1 MNGAYTYAL
10 TERWSLG
17 ATAGGYGNWYEG
29 IEGGGGSLQNNR
41 GYFAG
46 GKVGYAYS
54 DRTQMTFSAVYS
66 HYSSDVTRSGYV
78 TTTLG
83 VAHQF
88 SPQLTISASV
98 GGFWSDIEA
107 TRNALVCPTTPILCD
122 TGLVPRVPITTSDQ
136 RHDSGPLYGGNI
148 SYAFSERTQLAASLV
163 ENLTPSA
170 AGTINKSDIAY
181 ASLSHQFSERLG
193 GRLGVSYVRTV
204 FPVAL
209 AGSSTTNYYQGEIGV
224 SYLLTER
231 WKVEAGYRYARA
243 QYSQNPFEPQSNV
256 VFVSIGYGWPGA
268 SFTDWVGARLDT
280 QGLPGA
286 GPVALPERPP
296 STPVPGATP
305 EVPEPAGTP
314 AAPPAPASPESS
326 PFDQFT
332 IP

>member
-1 MNGAYTYAL
+1 MRT
-10 TERWSLG
+10 R
-17 ATAGGYGNWYEG
+17 TAR
-29 IEGGGGSLQNNR
+29 SST
-41 GYFAG
+41 FA
-46 GKVGYAYS
+46 A
-54 DRTQMTFSAVYS
+54 AYS
-66 HYSSDVTRSGYV
+66 HYSSDVTRSDYV

-163 ENLTPSA
+163 ENLAPSA
-170 AGTINKSDIAY
+170 SGTTNKSDSAY
-181 ASLSHQFSERLG
+181 ASLSHQFSERLSG
-193 GRLGVSYVRTV
+193 TARRKLYAHDLSGSAST
-204 FPVAL
+204 
-209 AGSSTTNYYQGEIGV
+209 GSSTTNYYQGEIGV
-224 SYLLTER
+224 SYLLAER
-231 WKVEAGYRYARA
+231 WKLDAGYRYARA

-296 STPVPGATP
+296 STPVPGAT
-305 EVPEPAGTP
+305 ECRSSGTP
-314 AAPPAPASPESS
+314 ATRAGDCPSISLHPVRPHRRRSCASLA
-326 PFDQFT
+326 
-332 IP
+332 

>member
-1 MNGAYTYAL
+1 MAASALNGSLREERSTWTGNISFSRAPTLQNVLAQTGTNLALVQTNTAAVNGTYTYAL

-17 ATAGGYGNWYEG
+17 ATGGGYGNWYEG
-29 IEGGGGSLQNNR
+29 IEGSGGSLQNNR

-54 DRTQMTFSAVYS
+54 ERTQFAFAAMYS
-66 HYSSDVTRSGYV
+66 HYSSDITRSDFV

-136 RHDSGPLYGGNI
+136 RHDSGPLYGGSI

-163 ENLTPSA
+163 ENLAPSA
-170 AGTINKSDIAY
+170 SGTTNKTDSAY
-181 ASLSHQFSERLG
+181 ASLSHQFSERLS
-193 GRLGVSYVRTV
+193 GRLGVGYMRAI

-209 AGSSTTNYYQGEIGV
+209 VRIFHHQ
-224 SYLLTER
+224 LLPGRDRRFLPARGTL
-231 WKVEAGYRYARA
+231 EAGCRLPICTSPVLAKPVRAPVEHGLREHWLRLARR
-243 QYSQNPFEPQSNV
+243 V
-256 VFVSIGYGWPGA
+256 VH
-268 SFTDWVGARLDT
+268 
-280 QGLPGA
+280 GLG
-286 GPVALPERPP
+286 GC
-296 STPVPGATP
+296 
-305 EVPEPAGTP
+305 
-314 AAPPAPASPESS
+314 AP
-326 PFDQFT
+326 
-332 IP
+332 

>member
-1 MNGAYTYAL
+1 MD
-10 TERWSLG
+10 
-17 ATAGGYGNWYEG
+17 
-29 IEGGGGSLQNNR
+29 SLQNNQR
-41 GYFAG
+41 LFRRRKSRLCVLGPHA
-46 GKVGYAYS
+46 VHL
-54 DRTQMTFSAVYS
+54 SAVYS
-66 HYSSDVTRSGYV
+66 HYSSDITRSDSV

-83 VAHQF
+83 VVHQF

-107 TRNALVCPTTPILCD
+107 TKNALVCPTTPILCD

-163 ENLTPSA
+163 ENLAPSA
-170 AGTINKSDIAY
+170 SGIINKTDSAY
-181 ASLSHQFSERLG
+181 ASLSHQFSERLS
-193 GRLGVSYVRTV
+193 GRLGVSYTRTI

-224 SYLLTER
+224 SYLLAER
-231 WKVEAGYRYARA
+231 WKLDAGYRYARA

-286 GPVALPERPP
+286 GPVALPERSP
-296 STPVPGATP
+296 STPAPGATP
-305 EVPEPAGTP
+305 RGAG
-314 AAPPAPASPESS
+314 ASGDASRSPAPASPESS